1 VEEPSKDD
9 VMLTY
14 VPGSEQCCTR
24 CLRILVVEDDPN
36 HRKLARQVLE
46 DSGHEVLSA
55 DDGEEALALLLV
67 HDFDVVVLDMRMPG
81 MDGREF
87 IRRVRTSGREF
98 ADIPI
103 IVMTGYG
110 LSQHRELFQ
119 RYDIRDCLDKPY
131 DCDHLLDRV
140 KHCQPRA

>member
-1 VEEPSKDD
+1 
-9 VMLTY
+9 MLTCIA
-14 VPGSEQCCTR
+14 PFAHSTSAF
-24 CLRILVVEDDPN
+24 LRILVVEDDPN

-55 DDGEEALALLLV
+55 ADGEEALALLAIR
-67 HDFDVVVLDMRMPG
+67 DFDVVVLDMRMPG

-87 IRRVRTSGREF
+87 IRRVRSSKREF
-98 ADIPI
+98 SDIPI

-110 LSQHRELFQ
+110 ISQHRELFQ
-119 RYDIRDCLDKPY
+119 RYDIRDFLDKPY

-140 KHCQPRA
+140 GHYNTRN

>member
-1 VEEPSKDD
+1 
-9 VMLTY
+9 MLTY
-14 VPGSEQCCTR
+14 VSCSEQGCTQS
-24 CLRILVVEDDPN
+24 LRVLVVEDDPN

-46 DSGHEVLSA
+46 DNGHDVLSA
-55 DDGEEALALLLV
+55 DDGEEALALLSLR
-67 HDFDVVVLDMRMPG
+67 DFDVVVLDMRMPG

-110 LSQHRELFQ
+110 ISQHRELFQ
-119 RYDIRDCLDKPY
+119 RYDIRDFLDKPY

-140 KHCQPRA
+140 RNYQARA

>member
-1 VEEPSKDD
+1 
-9 VMLTY
+9 MLTY
-14 VPGSEQCCTR
+14 VSCSEQGSTPI
-24 CLRILVVEDDPN
+24 LRVLVVEDDPN

-46 DSGHEVLSA
+46 DNGHDVISA
-55 DDGEEALALLLV
+55 DDGEEALALLSLQ
-67 HDFDVVVLDMRMPG
+67 DFDVVVLDMRMPG

-110 LSQHRELFQ
+110 ISQHRELFQ
-119 RYDIRDCLDKPY
+119 RYDIRDFLDKPY
-131 DCDHLLDRV
+131 DGDHLLDRV
-140 KHCQPRA
+140 SNYQARA

>member
-1 VEEPSKDD
+1 
-9 VMLTY
+9 
-14 VPGSEQCCTR
+14 
-24 CLRILVVEDDPN
+24 
-36 HRKLARQVLE
+36 
-46 DSGHEVLSA
+46 VLSA
-55 DDGEEALALLLV
+55 DDGEEALALLLT
-67 HDFDVVVLDMRMPG
+67 HDLDVVVLDMRMPG

-110 LSQHRELFQ
+110 TSQHRELFQ
-119 RYDIRDCLDKPY
+119 RYAIRDFLDKPY

-140 KHCQPRA
+140 RHYQARN

>member
-1 VEEPSKDD
+1 
-9 VMLTY
+9 MLTCMAAFHHTGA
-14 VPGSEQCCTR
+14 PL
-24 CLRILVVEDDPN
+24 LRILVVEDDPN

-55 DDGEEALALLLV
+55 ADGEEALALLLIR
-67 HDFDVVVLDMRMPG
+67 DFDVIVLDMRMPG

-87 IRRVRTSGREF
+87 IRRVRSSEREF

-110 LSQHRELFQ
+110 VSQHRELFK
-119 RYDIRDCLDKPY
+119 RYDIRDFLDKPY

-140 KHCQPRA
+140 HHYQTRN

>member
-1 VEEPSKDD
+1 
-9 VMLTY
+9 MLTY
-14 VPGSEQCCTR
+14 VSCSEQGSTPI
-24 CLRILVVEDDPN
+24 LRVLVVEDDPN

-46 DSGHEVLSA
+46 DNGHDVLSA
-55 DDGEEALALLLV
+55 DDGEEALALLSLR
-67 HDFDVVVLDMRMPG
+67 DFDVVVLDMRMPG

-110 LSQHRELFQ
+110 ISQHRELFQ
-119 RYDIRDCLDKPY
+119 RYAIRDFLDKPY

-140 KHCQPRA
+140 RNYQARA

>member
-1 VEEPSKDD
+1 
-9 VMLTY
+9 MLTY
-14 VPGSEQCCTR
+14 VASSEQCCTR
-24 CLRILVVEDDPN
+24 NLRILVVEDDPN

-55 DDGEEALALLLV
+55 ADGEEALALLLIR
-67 HDFDVVVLDMRMPG
+67 DFDVVVLDMRMPG

-87 IRRVRTSGREF
+87 IRRVRTCGREF

-110 LSQHRELFQ
+110 ISQHRELFQ
-119 RYDIRDCLDKPY
+119 RYDIRDFLDKPY
-131 DCDHLLDRV
+131 DCDNLLDRV
-140 KHCQPRA
+140 GNYQARA